1 MEVHRLFEIPELQ
14 LRTHP
19 QRESIATKEAGGWRA
34 YSTQELIDT
43 ADRLAR
49 GLMALGVG
57 PGDRV
62 AIASGNRSEW
72 CLLDQAILRAGAIN
86 VPIYPTS
93 SVEDYGYVLQHSETK
108 VFLCSNAEILAKGR
122 AAQKAS
128 PRLEHLL
135 TFDRIA
141 GERHW
146 SELLE
151 LGDRIAP
158 EELQRRKDGVKRSDL
173 ATIIYTS
180 GTTGRPKGVMLSHD
194 NILSNVEASA
204 ERLPVDHTARC
215 ISFLPLCHI
224 YERMLMYL
232 YMHAGVSI
240 HFQESMDDLGDRIR
254 EVRPDVFTAVP
265 RVLEKVYARIVA
277 KGEELTGVKRKLFFW
292 ALDLGHRYEVSGR
305 SPWYDLQLAL
315 ARKLIFSKW
324 QAALG
329 GKVRC
334 VASGSAALQPRLA
347 RVFNAAGIPLMEGYG
362 LTETSPVVSVSDAR
376 NDGLRF
382 GCVGRPIK
390 GVQVRIAEDGEILVK
405 GPNVMMGY
413 YLEPEMTREVIDTD
427 GWFHTGDIG
436 EITAEGFLRITDR
449 KKEIFKTSGGKYV
462 APQAI
467 ENKLKASRFVE
478 QVMVIGENR
487 HFPAA
492 LIVPNFD
499 FLKDYCALKGIPF
512 TDREQ
517 VIADKRIVDRIM
529 REVDA
534 VNQGLG
540 QWEQVK
546 KVLLLPKE
554 FSIDAGELTPTLKLK
569 RKPILARLADRVD
582 ALYGEG

>member
-1 MEVHRLFEIPELQ
+1 MEIHRLFEIPELQ
-14 LRTHP
+14 LRRYP
-19 QRESIATKEAGGWRA
+19 QRESIVTKENGAWKA
-34 YSTQELIDT
+34 YSTEELIAT
-43 ADRLAR
+43 ADRLANA
-49 GLMALGVG
+49 LIALGIQ

-72 CLLDQAILRAGAIN
+72 CLMDQAILRAGAIS
-86 VPIYPTS
+86 VPIYTTS
-93 SVEDYGYVLQHSETK
+93 SVEDYGYVLQHSEARIC
-108 VFLCSNAEILAKGR
+108 FCSNPEILAKAR

-128 PRLEHLL
+128 PPLQHLFA
-135 TFDRIA
+135 FDRIE

-146 SELLE
+146 TELFALA
-151 LGDRIAP
+151 DQAP
-158 EELQRRKDGVKRSDL
+158 AGELQQRKEGVKRTDL

-204 ERLPVDHTARC
+204 ERLPVDHNARC
-215 ISFLPLCHI
+215 ISFLPLSHI

-265 RVLEKVYARIVA
+265 RVLEKVYARIMA
-277 KGEELTGVKRKLFFW
+277 KGEELTGMKRKLFFW
-292 ALDLGHRYEVSGR
+292 ALELGERYDVHGR

-347 RVFNAAGIPLMEGYG
+347 RIFNAAGIPLMEGYG
-362 LTETSPVVSVSDAR
+362 LTETSPVVTVSDAR
-376 NDGLRF
+376 HDGLRF

-413 YLEPEMTREVIDTD
+413 YLEPELTRGVLDAD

-436 EITAEGFLRITDR
+436 EITGEGFLRITDR

-467 ENKLKASRFVE
+467 ENKLKASRFIE

-487 HFPAA
+487 RFPAA
-492 LIVPNFD
+492 LIVPNFE

-512 TDREQ
+512 TDRDQ
-517 VIADKRIVDRIM
+517 VIADKRIADRYM
-529 REVDA
+529 REVDK
-534 VNQGLG
+534 VNEGLG
-540 QWEQVK
+540 NWEQVK
-546 KVLLLPKE
+546 KIILLPRE
-554 FSIDAGELTPTLKLK
+554 FTIDAGELTPTLKLK
-569 RKPILARLADRVD
+569 RKPITQRYADRIE
-582 ALYGEG
+582 ALYEGH